1 MLALSQDVQQNRPVE
16 AREHI
21 RRFHELFFTLSP
33 DKSAIESNIQRALYL
48 SDESAIG
55 YYRNLQEKGY
65 FNRMIAGNI
74 SQTLTVDSIQ
84 GNFDS
89 YPYEMKTYS
98 RQHIIR
104 SSSVTER
111 SLVTTCRL
119 RNVTRSD
126 NNPQGLP
133 SSKTGTS
140 DSMKDNGIKK
150 VFHSFRT
157 EKDRHIAK
165 LRRRWQRLSYRQQRI
180 IILYLLGLFAAI
192 DLAYIVGGFC
202 GTDKFPI
209 EVQHLQRIA
218 LPQTDSIQPLK
229 NNISNDTI
237 R

>member
-1 MLALSQDVQQNRPVE
+1 MLALSQDMQQNRPVE

-84 GNFDS
+84 GNFNS

-126 NNPQGLP
+126 NNPQGFLIESFTIIENRDIGQDESYQYKKGLP
-133 SSKTGTS
+133 LVQNGERPTYSKTPQTVATAELPAA
-140 DSMKDNGIKK
+140 KDY
-150 VFHSFRT
+150 HPLPART
-157 EKDRHIAK
+157 
-165 LRRRWQRLSYRQQRI
+165 LRRHRPCLHRGRFLRDRQ
-180 IILYLLGLFAAI
+180 
-192 DLAYIVGGFC
+192 
-202 GTDKFPI
+202 
-209 EVQHLQRIA
+209 
-218 LPQTDSIQPLK
+218 
-229 NNISNDTI
+229 ISD
-237 R
+237 

>member
-1 MLALSQDVQQNRPVE
+1 M
-16 AREHI
+16 
-21 RRFHELFFTLSP
+21 SP
-33 DKSAIESNIQRALYL
+33 DKSAIESNVQRALYL

-84 GNFDS
+84 GNFNS

-126 NNPQGLP
+126 NNPQGFLIE
-133 SSKTGTS
+133 SFTIIEN
-140 DSMKDNGIKK
+140 KDIGQYE
-150 VFHSFRT
+150 R
-157 EKDRHIAK
+157 
-165 LRRRWQRLSYRQQRI
+165 
-180 IILYLLGLFAAI
+180 
-192 DLAYIVGGFC
+192 
-202 GTDKFPI
+202 
-209 EVQHLQRIA
+209 
-218 LPQTDSIQPLK
+218 
-229 NNISNDTI
+229 
-237 R
+237 

>member
-21 RRFHELFFTLSP
+21 RRFHELFFSLSP

-74 SQTLTVDSIQ
+74 SQTLTVDSIR

-89 YPYEMKTYS
+89 YPYEMKAYC

-126 NNPQGLP
+126 NNPQGFL
-133 SSKTGTS
+133 
-140 DSMKDNGIKK
+140 IE
-150 VFHSFRT
+150 SFT
-157 EKDRHIAK
+157 
-165 LRRRWQRLSYRQQRI
+165 I
-180 IILYLLGLFAAI
+180 IENRDIGQY
-192 DLAYIVGGFC
+192 
-202 GTDKFPI
+202 
-209 EVQHLQRIA
+209 ER
-218 LPQTDSIQPLK
+218 
-229 NNISNDTI
+229 
-237 R
+237 

>member
-1 MLALSQDVQQNRPVE
+1 MLALSQDMQQNRPVE

-84 GNFDS
+84 GNFNS

-104 SSSVTER
+104 EQRYRKVA
-111 SLVTTCRL
+111 CHH
-119 RNVTRSD
+119 
-126 NNPQGLP
+126 LP
-133 SSKTGTS
+133 SEEC
-140 DSMKDNGIKK
+140 NP
-150 VFHSFRT
+150 
-157 EKDRHIAK
+157 E
-165 LRRRWQRLSYRQQRI
+165 RQQSA
-180 IILYLLGLFAAI
+180 GLSDREF
-192 DLAYIVGGFC
+192 YHHRKQGHRTV
-202 GTDKFPI
+202 
-209 EVQHLQRIA
+209 
-218 LPQTDSIQPLK
+218 
-229 NNISNDTI
+229 
-237 R
+237 